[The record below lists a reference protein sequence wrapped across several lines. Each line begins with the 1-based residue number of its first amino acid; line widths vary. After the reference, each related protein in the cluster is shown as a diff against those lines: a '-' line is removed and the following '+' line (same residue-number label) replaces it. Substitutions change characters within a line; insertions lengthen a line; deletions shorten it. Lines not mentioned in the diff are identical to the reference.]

1 MEDAAVRQRKGFSL
15 ITRRNFLTASATLI
29 YAPAVVRAAS
39 LMQVRG
45 VALLTD
51 RPYFGFVERLY
62 VNLHFPTIVK
72 LQNVGLS
79 AREIAEELNKRQV
92 RAINGDA
99 WDAHHVICV
108 VRGEERIRRADFF
121 GESAFFVRPR
131 SQTEREMVSGDRIQL
146 NDG

>member
-15 ITRRNFLTASATLI
+15 ITRRNFLVTASATLI

-62 VNLHFPTIVK
+62 VNLHFPAIAK

-79 AREIAEELNKRQV
+79 ACEIAVELNKQEV
-92 RAINGDA
+92 RAINGGA

-108 VRGEERIRRADFF
+108 VRGAERIRRAEFC
-121 GESAFFVRPR
+121 GQQRVLGA
-131 SQTEREMVSGDRIQL
+131 TA
-146 NDG
+146 